1 MYITICI
8 HNLQYKPIAKSPGRT
23 DSLAVAGSRSRRR
36 KTSTSNPTRWRAWTR
51 KIVHLGKRKFRNDTH
66 EDLRPSGGVRTGC
79 QRTIDVMEMS
89 IFNNRRGVVL
99 RRQVWTVPGHYD
111 PSQYTGS
118 FDSRKDAGM
127 GQSRATSFN
136 LRMLHWNAEGV
147 RNKKTRTSS
156 SSDIDVCCI

>member
-1 MYITICI
+1 M
-8 HNLQYKPIAKSPGRT
+8 
-23 DSLAVAGSRSRRR
+23 
-36 KTSTSNPTRWRAWTR
+36 
-51 KIVHLGKRKFRNDTH
+51 VHLGKENSEMSPTKTFEIGH
-66 EDLRPSGGVRTGC
+66 RPSGWVRTGC
-79 QRTIDVMEMS
+79 LRSIDVMEMS

-111 PSQYTGS
+111 PSQYTGT

-147 RNKKTRTSS
+147 RNKKTRTPS
-156 SSDIDVCCI
+156 SSDGKKHRSLLYTGDTPKLKSPLLY